1 MFPTRAMTIL
11 GGDSFRDE
19 YSLAF
24 DGTDDYIQLSDP
36 FNHVNISV
44 SAWIKRTDDGTTHT
58 IFSNQDD
65 ATDGLA
71 LFVTDDE
78 YVRCKVNST
87 TSDEVAGTLILANTW
102 NHVVATVTDNSI
114 IKVYVNGVLGDD
126 KSLSGSIA
134 VTTNARIGIQ
144 AFDTNNDYEGFIS
157 EVAVYDKTLSAS
169 EVATLYNGREPY
181 NHKEGVCSSNLQGWW
196 RMGDGSSNNRKH
208 QYIDNSASSLGSN
221 IMVPATFDSG
231 IESWRSYSSG
241 TVSHSTTI
249 ASHSGS
255 GGVLKCV
262 TDASSEWLGKTDIIS
277 SGMESGKIYI
287 AEGYIYIPSS
297 WSGTRDIYIY
307 SANQFGDSATNIG
320 QNAYNIAQH
329 GTKDEWQYMFYTFLC
344 LENSGSGSIYMRAAG
359 SDNLE
364 ADDFIYFDDFT
375 LTEIDKTNSG
385 VMLNMNPVDFVGD
398 AP

>member
-169 EVATLYNGREPY
+169 EVATLYNSREPY
-181 NHKEGVCSSNLQGWW
+181 NHKEGVCASNLQAWW
-196 RMGDGSSNNRKH
+196 RMGDGSLDKFGTSNGVIGSITDVSIGPELLVDTGFDDASYWDTPGNITVNDSSNSKAVFTNDANNTRLDPDDDVNAVAGRVYKAVFT
-208 QYIDNSASSLGSN
+208 IDSISKGALKFNIGGVDGTSRNSAGTYTEYIL
-221 IMVPATFDSG
+221 AT
-231 IESWRSYSSG
+231 G
-241 TVSHSTTI
+241 T
-249 ASHSGS
+249 
-255 GGVLKCV
+255 
-262 TDASSEWLGKTDIIS
+262 
-277 SGMESGKIYI
+277 
-287 AEGYIYIPSS
+287 GYIYLRT
-297 WSGTRDIYIY
+297 SGET
-307 SANQFGDSATNIG
+307 SATIDNISVKQLG
-320 QNAYNIAQH
+320 VNA
-329 GTKDEWQYMFYTFLC
+329 
-344 LENSGSGSIYMRAAG
+344 
-359 SDNLE
+359 
-364 ADDFIYFDDFT
+364 
-375 LTEIDKTNSG
+375 G
-385 VMLNMNPVDFVGD
+385 VMVNMDAVDIVGD
-398 AP
+398 TP